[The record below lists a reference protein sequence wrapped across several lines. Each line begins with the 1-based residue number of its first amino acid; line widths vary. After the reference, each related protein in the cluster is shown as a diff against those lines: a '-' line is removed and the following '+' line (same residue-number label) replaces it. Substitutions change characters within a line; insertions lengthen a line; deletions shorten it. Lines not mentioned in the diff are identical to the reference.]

1 MTQTPEELAAPIVED
16 MKSAA
21 KFDLRSALTKV
32 SYPTQDVTV
41 YLEGH
46 KAHEINV
53 ILDEIADL
61 EAEAETLTAKAQGT
75 ITDAP
80 EHEGVLTK
88 IAALQEQEKALL
100 AEIKE
105 SALTFTLRGVAPAVW
120 RIIDKEARRKI
131 KPQTNSED
139 DQLEAQLE
147 RNKYVNI
154 ELVSKGTVKI
164 TNSEG
169 IVDSSALTSEVAE
182 QLFDGLLETE
192 WLKLQEGIQ
201 NLTFAHTLFQNV
213 AMQDADF
220 LSKPSADQTSPATS
234 E

>member
-16 MKSAA
+16 MKSVE

-46 KAHEINV
+46 KAHEVNV

-61 EAEAETLTAKAQGT
+61 EAEAEGYTAKAQGT

-80 EHEGVLTK
+80 ELEGVQEK
-88 IAALQEQEKALL
+88 ITALQEQEKALL
-100 AEIKE
+100 AEIKD

-120 RIIDKEARRKI
+120 RLVDKEARRKI
-131 KPQTNSED
+131 KPNTKSED
-139 DQLEAQLE
+139 DQLEAQIE

-154 ELVSKGTVKI
+154 ELVAKGTVRIK
-164 TNSEG
+164 NAQGVE
-169 IVDSSALTSEVAE
+169 DSSALTFDVAE
-182 QLFDGLLETE
+182 QLYDGLLESE
-192 WLKLQEGIQ
+192 WTKLQDGIQ
-201 NLTFAHTLFQNV
+201 NLTFAQTLFNNV
-213 AMQDADF
+213 TLQDADF
-220 LSKPSADQTSPATS
+220 LSKPSADPASQATS